1 MAMKDR
7 NGNILDEERF
17 FGPLYPY
24 VVNDDVTDIDISG
37 KALWVT
43 DCSNQRSSIST
54 VTLDDEFIEQFTK
67 RVSNIVS
74 QPFHKMN
81 PVLEAE
87 TETLRITIVHEDVC
101 QGKRCICIRKSLPR
115 VRLSSDNVISS
126 GYMSAETLDFLKK
139 CVKAGMNMVFAGNP
153 GVGKTECARFLSN
166 YIPDDMRVI
175 TIEDTPEW
183 HYSKMNPNSDCV
195 EITVGKNLD
204 YTKAIKTCMRL
215 NPKWMILSEARSV
228 EVLSLI
234 EGFSTGVKGM
244 TTLHTDDVR
253 NVPDRILNMAAQK
266 RDEERLLA
274 DIYTFVDIAVLIK
287 RREIRNEQGQNE
299 VRRYVDQ
306 VAVFTREGH
315 ENCIHMIVEDGK
327 FYEDRVPVCL
337 RKQFADIG
345 ISLGRDDEWGEVN
358 NLLDRN
364 REILQKEVKE
374 LMKNLAEQMTEAEKG
389 GTYLGQREGVG

>member
-1 MAMKDR
+1 MKDR

-17 FGPLYPY
+17 FGPLYAY

-37 KALWVT
+37 KNLWIT
-43 DCSNQRSSIST
+43 DCSNQRSFISNIE
-54 VTLDDEFIEQFTK
+54 LEDEFIEQFTK

-115 VRLSSDNVISS
+115 VRLNSFNVISS
-126 GYMSAETLDFLKK
+126 GYMTAETLEFLKN

-166 YIPDDMRVI
+166 YIPKDMRVI

-183 HYSKMNPNSDCV
+183 HYSKMNPDSDCV

-266 RDEERLLA
+266 RDEDRLLA

-287 RREIRNEQGQNE
+287 RKEVRNEHGLNE
-299 VRRYVDQ
+299 VKRYVDQ
-306 VAVFTREGH
+306 VAFFSREGKD
-315 ENCIHMIVEDGK
+315 NLIHMLVEDGV
-327 FYEDRVPVCL
+327 FYSDRIPMSL
-337 RKQFADIG
+337 KKIFNDKG
-345 ISLGRDDEWGEVN
+345 IAMGEEGDWSEVSD
-358 NLLDRN
+358 LLDRN
-364 REILQKEVKE
+364 REILQKEVE
-374 LMKNLAEQMTEAEKG
+374 EFMKNLAGQMSEPEKG
-389 GTYLGQREGVG
+389 GTYRGQREGVG